1 MDIFAITKIGLG
13 TFLGLAIGVLL
24 RFVLIKVLIVV
35 GVPAAILFFLDFS
48 GFYKVDWLMLNERW
62 QVYVMPPVLNV
73 YNYFNQ
79 HMLLGII
86 PGIIIGFSLGF
97 LLTKRFMY

>member
-1 MDIFAITKIGLG
+1 MDILAITKIGLG

-24 RFVLIKVLIVV
+24 RFVLIKVLIIV
-35 GVPAAILFFLDFS
+35 GVPVAILFFLDYS
-48 GFYKVDWLMLNERW
+48 GLYRVNWLVLNERW
-62 QVYVMPPVLNV
+62 QVYVIPPFINV

-97 LLTKRFMY
+97 LLTKKFV

>member
-1 MDIFAITKIGLG
+1 MDILAITKIGLG

-24 RFVLIKVLIVV
+24 RFILIKMLIIV
-35 GVPAAILFFLDFS
+35 GIPVAILFSLDYS
-48 GFYKVDWLMLNERW
+48 GLYKVNWLVLNERW
-62 QVYVMPPVLNV
+62 QVYVIPPVIDV
-73 YNYFNQ
+73 YTYFNQ

-97 LLTKRFMY
+97 ILTKRLV